1 MNNKLKIALRCARY
15 MLVAILVAL
24 PFVAPE
30 NTEAKKA
37 AGDGYTHDVV
47 ENDKCDS
54 GHVSICYEFPGDC
67 SASSSACLVE
77 GWNDY

>member
-24 PFVAPE
+24 PFVAPD
-30 NTEAKKA
+30 TMEAKKKE
-37 AGDGYTHDVV
+37 GYEHRVF
-47 ENDKCDS
+47 ENDICDS
-54 GHVSICYEFPGDC
+54 GGVAICYNQPGTC
-67 SASSSACLVE
+67 PNESIACLVE